1 MSAAHGVSVRSRG
14 ERSLIHDSGTQATVA
29 RLRADTPACENVVHF
44 DNAGSALPPRPVVDR
59 VIRHLRRE
67 EQVGGYL
74 AADEVRDEL
83 ADGYAA
89 LARLVGARPEE
100 IAVTDS
106 ATRSWVSVF
115 TGVSWREGDRVLTA
129 ASEYSSNL
137 IAMFEAARE
146 RGVRVERVPSTAD
159 GDVDVDALS
168 AMLDDRVR
176 MVAITHAPTNGGLVQ
191 PVERIG
197 AALGDHPALFLVD
210 ACQSIGQLPLD
221 LDTVNADALSATGRK
236 YLRAP
241 RGTGFL
247 AVRGSVLEDLTP
259 VHVDLDSAWLED
271 GRVRLRGDARRFEL
285 FERNVAAVLGLGEA
299 ARYYLDVGPE
309 WVHEYVTGL
318 AEHLRECLTEL
329 SDVEVTD
336 IGSCRSGIV
345 SFRAHTVPAR
355 ELVARLKERGVHAT
369 VSRAASTPWDMG
381 DRELDE
387 LVRASVHYYN
397 TPDEV
402 ARFCAEVASMLR

>member
-146 RGVRVERVPSTAD
+146 RGVRVERVP
-159 GDVDVDALS
+159 
-168 AMLDDRVR
+168 
-176 MVAITHAPTNGGLVQ
+176 
-191 PVERIG
+191 
-197 AALGDHPALFLVD
+197 
-210 ACQSIGQLPLD
+210 
-221 LDTVNADALSATGRK
+221 
-236 YLRAP
+236 P
-241 RGTGFL
+241 RTW
-247 AVRGSVLEDLTP
+247 R
-259 VHVDLDSAWLED
+259 
-271 GRVRLRGDARRFEL
+271 
-285 FERNVAAVLGLGEA
+285 
-299 ARYYLDVGPE
+299 
-309 WVHEYVTGL
+309 
-318 AEHLRECLTEL
+318 
-329 SDVEVTD
+329 
-336 IGSCRSGIV
+336 
-345 SFRAHTVPAR
+345 
-355 ELVARLKERGVHAT
+355 
-369 VSRAASTPWDMG
+369 
-381 DRELDE
+381 
-387 LVRASVHYYN
+387 
-397 TPDEV
+397 
-402 ARFCAEVASMLR
+402 